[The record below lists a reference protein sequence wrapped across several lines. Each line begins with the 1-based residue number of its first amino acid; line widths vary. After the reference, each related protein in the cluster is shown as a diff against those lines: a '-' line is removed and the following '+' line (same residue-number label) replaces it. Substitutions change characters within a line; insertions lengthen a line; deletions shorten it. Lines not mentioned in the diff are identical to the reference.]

1 MSLKKRNLDKNLDA
15 SQGIPSPVFK
25 TVVTK
30 SSFSSALSTD
40 GLIAGAVF
48 QPVRQ
53 MDGWELDPET
63 REIRKELQDTTNHND
78 SSSDMYI
85 VHLVACYLEGVSN

>member
-1 MSLKKRNLDKNLDA
+1 MR
-15 SQGIPSPVFK
+15 
-25 TVVTK
+25 
-30 SSFSSALSTD
+30 TD

-53 MDGWELDPET
+53 MDGRELDPNPET